1 MLTSVSTI
9 IVLAIVCLL
18 MNFFL
23 LYLFKNKKPSQT
35 HAIFMIMCVLMLFW
49 LIELILQATYSTS
62 LHINPIYFDYLVY
75 INACFVPVCFLALS
89 ISFTNTKISFSKGF
103 KYVCIIPLLSLLVLW
118 TNDFH
123 HLFYINYSINLSE
136 TVFGPYFYVYTVYSY
151 LLLAIAIVKL
161 IKYSIKNAGFFSKQS
176 ILIVVGALSSI
187 SINTLATFGIISMSI
202 YTTPISFAVA
212 IFFFALAI
220 LKFDFLKV
228 APIALQRIV
237 DRISDSYIVVN
248 EKNIV
253 TDFNETFL
261 KQFNVTSQDIRNKKL
276 EKLFKQFNK
285 TYGINEDL
293 ILRFCRKS
301 KRKQ

>member
-1 MLTSVSTI
+1 MLTSVSNI
-9 IVLAIVCLL
+9 IILVIAALL

-35 HAIFMIMCVLMLFW
+35 HAIFMIMCVMMLFW

-62 LHINPIYFDYLVY
+62 LHINPIYFDYFVY

-103 KYVCIIPLLSLLVLW
+103 KYVLIIPIISLLVLW
-118 TNDFH
+118 TNDLH
-123 HLFYINYSINLSE
+123 HLFYVNYSINVSE
-136 TVFGPYFYVYTVYSY
+136 TEFGPYFYVYTAYSY
-151 LLLAIAIVKL
+151 LLLIIAIVKL
-161 IKYSIKNAGFFSKQS
+161 VKYSIKNAGFFSRQS
-176 ILIVVGALSSI
+176 IFIVLGALSPVTINALGALGIIKI
-187 SINTLATFGIISMSI
+187 SIYS
-202 YTTPISFAVA
+202 TPIYFTMA
-212 IFFFALAI
+212 ILFFAIAI

-248 EKNIV
+248 EKNVV